1 MKKEFFVERRL
12 MEQKHEE
19 ETVRIESDILRIKAE
34 MDTLE
39 RQLTGKYSILQKNAT
54 FALGLERETKI
65 NCQINLVPF

>member
-1 MKKEFFVERRL
+1 

-39 RQLTGKYSILQKNAT
+39 RQLTGKGLFTNFVAAIQSTILT
-54 FALGLERETKI
+54 ALK
-65 NCQINLVPF
+65 LVSDFF